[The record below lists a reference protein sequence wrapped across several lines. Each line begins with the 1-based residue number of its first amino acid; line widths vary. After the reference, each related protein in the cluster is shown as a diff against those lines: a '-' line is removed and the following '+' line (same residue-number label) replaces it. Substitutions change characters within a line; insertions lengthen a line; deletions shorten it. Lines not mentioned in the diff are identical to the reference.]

1 MCLCALAFNFNYFP
15 CMARMNTRQVL
26 EVAETLLKVKQLS
39 SWFGFAVAT
48 ASDYDCT
55 NGSGLSKSLGGK
67 IRVLHRLWM
76 SRTNPL
82 TLTKA
87 KETGGGVYSLVVVFR
102 LMWRIR
108 SFFFY
113 ISFSA
118 LGIVIHILIHISYRN
133 WNCQLRKKIN
143 LIYSKL

>member
-1 MCLCALAFNFNYFP
+1 MYGAYENKASVRGCGNAFEGE
-15 CMARMNTRQVL
+15 AI
-26 EVAETLLKVKQLS
+26 
-39 SWFGFAVAT
+39 GFAVAT

-87 KETGGGVYSLVVVFR
+87 KETGGGAYSLVVVFR
-102 LMWRIR
+102 L
-108 SFFFY
+108 
-113 ISFSA
+113 
-118 LGIVIHILIHISYRN
+118 L
-133 WNCQLRKKIN
+133 
-143 LIYSKL
+143 